1 MSVAFRGG
9 PVPKPLDPTSIKY
22 EKVNNWIQT
31 SWLWPIPVL
40 NAHHF
45 GHMFKLFFEVIKTE
59 RNLSGCR
66 WTFKEEVAFKNL
78 TVS

>member
-1 MSVAFRGG
+1 MGLYQNPWIPISM
-9 PVPKPLDPTSIKY
+9 KY
-22 EKVNNWIQT
+22 EEVNNWIQT
-31 SWLWPIPVL
+31 SWLWPVPIL

-66 WTFKEEVAFKNL
+66 QTFKEEVAFKNH
-78 TVS
+78 S